1 MSDRTTINVDKETH
15 SEAGDVK
22 DEFGE
27 TWPEVLQWYAEHRG
41 QNGDT
46 DTEAMR
52 VVPVEDVV
60 GREVPSAQINQDV
73 SEQLDRIESGVREAT
88 NAAQSADKKLEGLG
102 R

>member
-1 MSDRTTINVDKETH
+1 MTDYTTIRVSKAAKE
-15 SEAGDVK
+15 SAQEAKRD
-22 DEFGE
+22 GE
-27 TWPEVLQWYAEHRG
+27 TWNDYIQRC
-41 QNGDT
+41 T
-46 DTEAMR
+46 DTPPSVTEF
-52 VVPVEDVV
+52 VPIEDVV

>member
-1 MSDRTTINVDKETH
+1 MTEWTSISVTEEQKAALQAHKPENVAMGKFLVD
-15 SEAGDVK
+15 AID
-22 DEFGE
+22 
-27 TWPEVLQWYAEHRG
+27 
-41 QNGDT
+41 GDT
-46 DTEAMR
+46 DTDTESMR

>member
-41 QNGDT
+41 QNGAT
-46 DTEAMR
+46 DTEAMQ

-60 GREVPSAQINQDV
+60 GREVPSAQIDYV
-73 SEQLDRIESGVREAT
+73 EIESRCK
-88 NAAQSADKKLEGLG
+88 SAIEEVLSK
-102 R
+102 